1 MNLQDTS
8 RTSSFANNLLFAVLL
23 GCATVMTACPPDTAD
38 PSDAIR
44 PEHTPLLSHDLG

>member
-8 RTSSFANNLLFAVLL
+8 RASSFTSNLLLAVLI

-38 PSDAIR
+38 PSDTIR
-44 PEHTPLLSHDLG
+44 PEHIPHVSNDLG